1 MKRSKKIFAVGMLL
15 VLTLVIFAGCGS
27 SGPLVQKEPKESEQA
42 NLVQMTGKCT
52 TEVKDNKIIVY
63 FESNLV
69 EGTIVQF
76 SIDSYDG
83 QLLEKKQYTVT
94 GENLYA
100 EFAIDAEWKAEVV
113 YANVVASP
121 SIAAQPKE
129 VDAVYGRIFENM
141 RGEGVIWNAN
151 ENIFV
156 VQSEKI
162 DLKK

>member
-1 MKRSKKIFAVGMLL
+1 MKRSKKIFAASMLL
-15 VLTLVIFAGCGS
+15 VLTLVLFAGCGS
-27 SGPLVQKEPKESEQA
+27 SGPLVQKEPKESEMA

-52 TEVKDNKIIVY
+52 AEVKDNKITVY
-63 FESNLV
+63 FESNLQ
-69 EGTIVQF
+69 EGTIIRF
-76 SIDSYDG
+76 SIDSYAG
-83 QLLEKKQYTVT
+83 QMLDKKQYTVT

-100 EFAIDAEWKAEVV
+100 EFDIDPAWNADVV

-121 SIAAQPKE
+121 SIASQPKE

-141 RGEGVIWNAN
+141 RGEGVVWNSS